1 MAKEKVTHQKTI
13 ARRLGVS
20 ATTVSRA
27 LRNHPGLPAELRFRI
42 AREAERIGLDFT
54 PRKKA
59 QVFENTHATFQVLVG
74 GKAKPGSPEARVT
87 ERLVLGMSRSAR
99 LHFADLRTDYFSPE
113 ELESWREA
121 KDLPSHLRPDKVHGF
136 VLIAVLP
143 LRALELLKAI
153 GPCVQIVQRHP
164 EIALDRVDHDDS
176 QSMNLLVAHL
186 VSLGH
191 RRIGFATTKTGRSF
205 EFSRYAGYAAALSQY
220 GIEFE
225 KEHVVA
231 FEKNIPEETS
241 FKKIQDRVNGGVRAW
256 ICVHDG
262 LGYRVQAAMKKKGL
276 HIPRDL
282 SICGFDHLPPPEG
295 LLPLTSIEA
304 PFEVMGAA
312 AVDRL
317 VNSLRRLDTECAH
330 VLFDTR
336 LIPGETTAR

>member
-1 MAKEKVTHQKTI
+1 MAREKVTHQKTI

-27 LRNHPGLPAELRFRI
+27 LRNHPGLPEELRFRI

-74 GKAKPGSPEARVT
+74 GKGRPGSPETRVT
-87 ERLVLGMSRSAR
+87 ERLILGMSRSAR

-113 ELESWREA
+113 ELESWREG
-121 KDLPSHLRPDKVHGF
+121 KDFPAHFRPGKVQGF
-136 VLIAVLP
+136 ILIAVLP
-143 LRALELLKAI
+143 LRILQILKTS

-164 EIALDRVDHDDS
+164 EIAMDRVDHDDS
-176 QSMNLLVAHL
+176 QSMNLLTAHL
-186 VSLGH
+186 VAFGH
-191 RRIGFATTKTGRSF
+191 RQIGFATTKTGRSF
-205 EFSRYAGYAAALSQY
+205 EFSRYAGYAASLARY
-220 GIEFE
+220 GLEFDTDN
-225 KEHVVA
+225 VVA

-241 FKKIQDRVNGGVRAW
+241 MEKIRSRVNAGVRAW
-256 ICVHDG
+256 ICIHDG
-262 LGYRVQAAMKKKGL
+262 LGYKVQTAMKKRGL
-276 HIPRDL
+276 RIPEDL
-282 SICGFDHLPPPEG
+282 SLSGFDHLPPPEG

-304 PFEVMGAA
+304 PFESMGAA

-317 VNSLRRLDTECAH
+317 VHSMRHLDSECAH

-336 LIPGETTAR
+336 LIPGETTGP